1 MVNIDSVNSFQAEWT
16 TPWTEIQVF
25 HKNRVRICQDPLPS
39 FEPMWSTKEYFWGR
53 SQAAVKAKPEA
64 GEAQLLVATRNPA
77 LYNLLRER

>member
-39 FEPMWSTKEYFWGR
+39 FEPMCFQKGVLLGSISSPCEGQAGGWWG
-53 SQAAVKAKPEA
+53 
-64 GEAQLLVATRNPA
+64 ATVGGNQKSGVI
-77 LYNLLRER
+77 